1 MQLKLQNGATE
12 TEICTIR
19 HYNYVHKLN
28 KKKKNELPV
37 HVCSI
42 TNRNTRHCRYYWR

>member
-28 KKKKNELPV
+28 KKKKKKRATSACLQ
-37 HVCSI
+37 H
-42 TNRNTRHCRYYWR
+42 YK